1 MLSFS
6 SPPSSVILVGSLC
19 WKMNDNKVNHS
30 GDSWSVPETKK
41 NKTKQSRT
49 VNVVVMDKS
58 VVTVGNKT
66 PSPCLPAACK
76 SDYTSSDKWKCFIVL
91 LIYIHCMSC
100 RGIRSS
106 LDWVTEQNSPLSSTL
121 TQHRPL
127 NIILLATL
135 VDKPAIIDTHKKGQA
150 QKKNMFSVHSSHNHK
165 INLFLT
171 IWHAYKLCPVKVSL
185 SLDCWATPVIS
196 VEG

>member
-1 MLSFS
+1 MGTAEVFLRQ
-6 SPPSSVILVGSLC
+6 
-19 WKMNDNKVNHS
+19 KKTQNK
-30 GDSWSVPETKK
+30 
-41 NKTKQSRT
+41 T
-49 VNVVVMDKS
+49 VNVAVMDKC
-58 VVTVGNKT
+58 VVTAGNKT

-106 LDWVTEQNSPLSSTL
+106 LDWVTEQNSPLFSTL
-121 TQHRPL
+121 TQHSPL
-127 NIILLATL
+127 NIILLAAL
-135 VDKPAIIDTHKKGQA
+135 VDNPAIIDTHKKGQA
-150 QKKNMFSVHSSHNHK
+150 QKNMFSVHSSHNHK
-165 INLFLT
+165 IHLFLT
-171 IWHAYKLCPVKVSL
+171 IWRAYKLCPVKVSL